1 MGIDLKIYVVTRDLL
16 GGLDSRLASVIET
29 VIAQLLRGSHHPE
42 KYDWNFFLR
51 FGEEKTE
58 GLELTI
64 NGLTLNS

>member
-16 GGLDSRLASVIET
+16 GGLDPRLASVTET
-29 VIAQLLRGSHHPE
+29 VITQLLRGSHHLE

-58 GLELTI
+58 GPESTG
-64 NGLTLNS
+64 NGLTFNN